1 MTGLVRAAH
10 PGPVLAV
17 VVLAVLLGVS
27 FGLSPERVALVGLAV
42 LAGQLSVGWCND
54 LVDEARD
61 RAVGRSDKPIVTGE
75 TNARA
80 VRIACALAV
89 VAVVPLSFACGW
101 AAGAVHL
108 LTVAS
113 AWAYDLRLKSTV
125 WSWLPYAVSFGGLV
139 VFVSLAGG
147 ALPPWWMPAAGA
159 LLGVGAHLVNVLPDL
174 ADDEATGVR
183 GLPHR
188 IGARRLP
195 VVAAGVL
202 AAGSLVVALGAGV
215 TRTTS
220 LVALGAVAAL
230 AAVALAGRGR
240 APFLAAI
247 GIALVNVVL
256 LVASAPAEHAS
267 ALLTHS

>member
-1 MTGLVRAAH
+1 
-10 PGPVLAV
+10 
-17 VVLAVLLGVS
+17 
-27 FGLSPERVALVGLAV
+27 
-42 LAGQLSVGWCND
+42 
-54 LVDEARD
+54 
-61 RAVGRSDKPIVTGE
+61 
-75 TNARA
+75 
-80 VRIACALAV
+80 
-89 VAVVPLSFACGW
+89 
-101 AAGAVHL
+101 
-108 LTVAS
+108 
-113 AWAYDLRLKSTV
+113 
-125 WSWLPYAVSFGGLV
+125 
-139 VFVSLAGG
+139 
-147 ALPPWWMPAAGA
+147 
-159 LLGVGAHLVNVLPDL
+159 VGAHLVNVLPDL

-195 VVAAGVL
+195 VVATGVL

-220 LVALGAVAAL
+220 LVALGAVAVL

-240 APFLAAI
+240 APFLAAV